1 MPRSSVRSRVIFE
14 VLSARLGVMRI
25 DLAAD
30 APDVPVQWFVNNC
43 RAKYKRW
50 AADIGRNEYTRMA
63 TLGAAPIG

>member
-1 MPRSSVRSRVIFE
+1 
-14 VLSARLGVMRI
+14 MRI